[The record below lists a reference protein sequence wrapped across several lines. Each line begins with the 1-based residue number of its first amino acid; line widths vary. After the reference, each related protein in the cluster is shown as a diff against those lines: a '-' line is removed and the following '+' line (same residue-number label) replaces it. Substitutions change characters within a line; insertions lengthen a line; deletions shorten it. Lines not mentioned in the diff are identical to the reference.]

1 MANSETLSEYS
12 ERLEQCLNKYKIKRF
27 DDLYLNNN
35 DLKEVGRGGSAF
47 IYSTNFRGTKYALKS
62 FKCNMYMDD
71 KTFKTFIKELKIFN
85 EIDHPN
91 IIKFYGISKVQPE
104 PDNLFQTSKF
114 VLVLQF
120 AKGGSLRKHLETK
133 LCNDIYKI
141 SWREL
146 IKIAM
151 EITHGLK
158 YLHDKD
164 IIHRD
169 LHSDNILIDDDKAL
183 IADFGISKQLNDTN
197 NSISEIMGV
206 LAYLDPRCIDLNKKP
221 DKKSDIF
228 SLGMLFWELTSGT
241 PPFNGYSER
250 AVGLKIW
257 EKDRVKVVDNT
268 PSDYVSLYKMCY
280 SLKPDERP
288 TLDTILNKL
297 KRLSVETT
305 IEYIENKIDLDINF
319 CNAFDHNKDKYGTHD
334 LNVSIGIRNSMRY
347 FPFDIK
353 KFDDSLN
360 LIKFNHWIKELD
372 EVENSHRKLLINVL
386 ESLSVAPEYKI
397 YVKKDFVSHLELR
410 LQTLNVTLEKIYYLF
425 TLQHEFRDKLLRNLR
440 TYIDLY
446 YSIIDNFCPNYNI
459 NFLLIHLRD
468 TLQTIHVGGRKKA
481 LKKSNMDEIIIIAGV
496 SMPQNALNFLQ
507 TIDDINYLTGWYK
520 KWRDLLSICRSLE
533 VSTRQLSNS
542 FSQSHKEIYLLEF
555 IWQYV
560 LCQMSDQTIPV
571 ANVSKEILNDKTTYL
586 YYFNKNKG
594 PICSLDSLWFGT
606 LNLAQD
612 ICYTTSQPVILV
624 ASYYLGLVSLRKSQC
639 AYIRFKSLEVLYSL
653 LLREPEQIRDV
664 LKEKIS
670 EFCDSELKVLIDIV
684 NKKLKL
690 DNKFIKSTDY
700 VSIFQGKDLTENIV
714 TLLKGIIKE
723 KLICTSL
730 TKPIGDFLNL
740 DCKHVISRLTI
751 INQKAC
757 PFCKLNIDPKLIYNF
772 TSNAIIKGFYEK
784 LEDFDDHIMSEMSE
798 RQISKNIPSESKL
811 MKKAKIAEKQQ
822 KYSDVIVYLDKVMQ
836 YYPER
841 YNYSA
846 QCRKANAIWELGL
859 RENQETA
866 IKLHVKARDILT
878 SAIQLKPKD
887 SFAYICRGKIYL
899 HHNNNVEAL
908 KDFESVQK
916 FDPNNRDAFLYKLM
930 ILNKVEDTEFNK
942 IIKRNKLNPTSI
954 ISLLPKIKP
963 RKMIFGLGN
972 SLPVRLY
979 SLDDS
984 TISGYV
990 FFKIYENFI
999 KAIKS
1004 CNQAIKNNDTNAIA
1018 LGIRGISF
1026 HKKKEFPN
1034 ALNDFNK
1041 VLDIIPNNK
1050 LALGWRG
1057 KIYSSMK
1064 EYEKSLTDLNEAI
1077 KLNKEDSNNCELT
1090 FHFNK
1095 LLITEG
1101 SDVFVDRSKIY
1112 LFKEHYEEALK
1123 DLNGSLDF
1131 DPNNA
1136 RALRVRG
1143 EVYRKMG
1150 KYKEAFEDFKKSLQ
1164 IDPDNLFALT
1174 NIAEV
1179 CRSIG
1184 KYDEAY
1190 EYLFKLDPNDPIV
1203 LIKRGELDLELGNN
1217 NSALELFNRSLSLN
1231 KDDAI
1236 ALGSRGAAF
1245 RMLGKLE
1252 EALADL
1258 NKSLTIQPN
1267 NGFALRNRG
1276 ATYRMMGRYNEAF
1289 DDLNKSLT
1297 IDSNDKFALQQRG
1310 ISLYMMKEYKQA
1322 LSDFEKILEDLNSK
1336 QKDLYVQCIGYR
1348 GAINFKLGSFEQSRS
1363 DLENAINLKPKE
1375 PYWHCQLGALLYEQ
1389 KDYDTSLKELNYSIN
1404 LFQSSKSKYQSQ
1416 KNKFQ
1421 RILMSETYHYRGLL
1435 YKAIGKLQIANSD
1448 FEKAKDL
1455 NLNHEIPKLTY

>member
-71 KTFKTFIKELKIFN
+71 KT
-85 EIDHPN
+85 
-91 IIKFYGISKVQPE
+91 
-104 PDNLFQTSKF
+104 
-114 VLVLQF
+114 
-120 AKGGSLRKHLETK
+120 
-133 LCNDIYKI
+133 
-141 SWREL
+141 
-146 IKIAM
+146 
-151 EITHGLK
+151 
-158 YLHDKD
+158 
-164 IIHRD
+164 
-169 LHSDNILIDDDKAL
+169 
-183 IADFGISKQLNDTN
+183 
-197 NSISEIMGV
+197 
-206 LAYLDPRCIDLNKKP
+206 
-221 DKKSDIF
+221 
-228 SLGMLFWELTSGT
+228 
-241 PPFNGYSER
+241 

-811 MKKAKIAEKQQ
+811 MKKAKTAEKQQ
-822 KYSDVIVYLDKVMQ
+822 KYSDVIIYLDKVMQ
-836 YYPER
+836 FYPKS
-841 YNYSA
+841 YGYSV

-963 RKMIFGLGN
+963 RKMIFGL
-972 SLPVRLY
+972 
-979 SLDDS
+979 
-984 TISGYV
+984 
-990 FFKIYENFI
+990 
-999 KAIKS
+999 
-1004 CNQAIKNNDTNAIA
+1004 
-1018 LGIRGISF
+1018 
-1026 HKKKEFPN
+1026 
-1034 ALNDFNK
+1034 
-1041 VLDIIPNNK
+1041 
-1050 LALGWRG
+1050 
-1057 KIYSSMK
+1057 
-1064 EYEKSLTDLNEAI
+1064 
-1077 KLNKEDSNNCELT
+1077 
-1090 FHFNK
+1090 
-1095 LLITEG
+1095 
-1101 SDVFVDRSKIY
+1101 
-1112 LFKEHYEEALK
+1112 
-1123 DLNGSLDF
+1123 
-1131 DPNNA
+1131 
-1136 RALRVRG
+1136 
-1143 EVYRKMG
+1143 
-1150 KYKEAFEDFKKSLQ
+1150 
-1164 IDPDNLFALT
+1164 
-1174 NIAEV
+1174 
-1179 CRSIG
+1179 
-1184 KYDEAY
+1184 
-1190 EYLFKLDPNDPIV
+1190 
-1203 LIKRGELDLELGNN
+1203 
-1217 NSALELFNRSLSLN
+1217 
-1231 KDDAI
+1231 
-1236 ALGSRGAAF
+1236 
-1245 RMLGKLE
+1245 
-1252 EALADL
+1252 
-1258 NKSLTIQPN
+1258 
-1267 NGFALRNRG
+1267 
-1276 ATYRMMGRYNEAF
+1276 
-1289 DDLNKSLT
+1289 
-1297 IDSNDKFALQQRG
+1297 
-1310 ISLYMMKEYKQA
+1310 
-1322 LSDFEKILEDLNSK
+1322 
-1336 QKDLYVQCIGYR
+1336 DLYVQCIGYR